1 MNKYEYAYIM
11 KNKLETT
18 LWLGAPPMKTC
29 LNLAWSDEH
38 NGFGYEMLG
47 FARRVTDWLPVDVPP
62 EYIRCSGGEHWLA
75 TEDGF
80 SFNGYHQLLRKQ
92 DCMAWASIMPQ
103 LALAACA
110 ELRDIIAAHGL
121 YRRSHFVAPG
131 CLTLDNGVVLQK
143 GERLDE
149 EKAALAAVEAFYK
162 KLQDK
167 GDSLFSNEKGDEE
180 ELAAEAKAL
189 F

>member
-1 MNKYEYAYIM
+1 MLKYEYAYIM
-11 KNKLETT
+11 KDRLERA
-18 LWLGAPPMKTC
+18 LWLGAPLMKTC
-29 LNLAWSDEH
+29 SPLAWSDEH

-47 FARRVTDWLPVDVPP
+47 EARRVTDWLPVDVPA
-62 EYIRCSGGEHWLA
+62 EYIKCGGGEHWLA

-80 SFNGYHQLLRKQ
+80 SFGEGCYLIREQIGN
-92 DCMAWASIMPQ
+92 AWDAIMPQ
-103 LALAACA
+103 LALATCA
-110 ELRDIIAAHGL
+110 ELRDTIAAHGL
-121 YRRSHFVAPG
+121 YRRSFFVKPG

-167 GDSLFSNEKGDEE
+167 KDSLFSNETHDEE

>member
-11 KNKLETT
+11 KERLART

-29 LNLAWSDEH
+29 LPLAWSDEH

-47 FARRVTDWLPVDVPP
+47 EARRVTDWLPLNVPA
-62 EYIRCSGGEHWLA
+62 ECIKCSGGEHWIA
-75 TEDGF
+75 AEG
-80 SFNGYHQLLRKQ
+80 HQDYLREQ
-92 DCMAWASIMPQ
+92 DCMAWHAIMPQ

-110 ELRDIIAAHGL
+110 ELRDTIAAHGL
-121 YRRSHFVAPG
+121 YHRSRFVAPG

-167 GDSLFSNEKGDEE
+167 GDSLFSNEEGDEE

>member
-1 MNKYEYAYIM
+1 MRN
-11 KNKLETT
+11 
-18 LWLGAPPMKTC
+18 
-29 LNLAWSDEH
+29 AWR
-38 NGFGYEMLG
+38 
-47 FARRVTDWLPVDVPP
+47 A
-62 EYIRCSGGEHWLA
+62 
-75 TEDGF
+75 
-80 SFNGYHQLLRKQ
+80 
-92 DCMAWASIMPQ
+92 IMPQ
-103 LALAACA
+103 LALATCA
-110 ELRDIIAAHGL
+110 ELRDTIAVHGL
-121 YRRSHFVAPG
+121 YRRSFFVKPS

-167 GDSLFSNEKGDEE
+167 GDSLFSNEEESEE

>member
-11 KNKLETT
+11 KDELENT

-29 LNLAWSDEH
+29 LPLAWSDEH

-47 FARRVTDWLPVDVPP
+47 FARRVTEWLPVDVPP

-80 SFNGYHQLLRKQ
+80 SFNSYSYLLRKQ
-92 DCMAWASIMPQ
+92 VCNAWAAIMPQ

-121 YRRSHFVAPG
+121 YHRSHFVAPD

-167 GDSLFSNEKGDEE
+167 GDSLFSNEEGDEE

>member
-11 KNKLETT
+11 KDKLSSILE
-18 LWLGAPPMKTC
+18 LGSSPIKTC
-29 LNLAWSDEH
+29 RPLAWSDEH

-47 FARRVTDWLPVDVPP
+47 YARRVTEWLPLNIPA
-62 EYIRCSGGEHWLA
+62 ECIKCSDGEHWI
-75 TEDGF
+75 
-80 SFNGYHQLLRKQ
+80 SFEGHQNYIREQ
-92 DCMAWASIMPQ
+92 AWNTWIAIMPQ

-110 ELRDIIAAHGL
+110 ELRDTIAAHGL

-131 CLTLDNGVVLQK
+131 CLTLDNGVTLQK

-167 GDSLFSNEKGDEE
+167 GDSLFSNEEEDEE

>member
-11 KNKLETT
+11 KDRLART

-29 LNLAWSDEH
+29 LELAWSDEH

-47 FARRVTDWLPVDVPP
+47 FARRVTEWVPLNVPP
-62 EYIRCSGGEHWLA
+62 ECIKCSGGEHWIA
-75 TEDGF
+75 AEGHKD
-80 SFNGYHQLLRKQ
+80 YLREQ
-92 DCMAWASIMPQ
+92 NWDAWQAIMPQ

-110 ELRDIIAAHGL
+110 ELRDTIAAHGL
-121 YRRSHFVAPG
+121 YRRSFFVKPG
-131 CLTLDNGVVLQK
+131 CLTLDNGIILQK

-167 GDSLFSNEKGDEE
+167 GNSLFSNEEGDEE

>member
-1 MNKYEYAYIM
+1 MQKYEYVYIM
-11 KNKLETT
+11 KDRLARA

-29 LNLAWSDEH
+29 LPLAWSDEH

-47 FARRVTDWLPVDVPP
+47 EARRVTDWLPVDVPA
-62 EYIRCSGGEHWLA
+62 EYIKCSGGEHWLA
-75 TEDGF
+75 TEDSV
-80 SFNGYHQLLRKQ
+80 SFNGYHQLLREQ
-92 DCMAWASIMPQ
+92 VCNAWAAIMPQ
-103 LALAACA
+103 LALASCA
-110 ELRDIIAAHGL
+110 ELRDTIAAHGL
-121 YRRSHFVAPG
+121 YHRSHFVAPG
-131 CLTLDNGVVLQK
+131 CLTLDNGVTLQK

-167 GDSLFSNEKGDEE
+167 GDNLFFFFSHDEE
-180 ELAAEAKAL
+180 ELAEEAKVL

>member
-1 MNKYEYAYIM
+1 MNRREYAYIM
-11 KNKLETT
+11 KDRLART
-18 LWLGAPPMKTC
+18 LSLGEPPIKTC
-29 LNLAWSDEH
+29 LPLAWSDEH
-38 NGFGYEMLG
+38 NGFGYKMLSE
-47 FARRVTDWLPVDVPP
+47 ARRVTEWLPVDVPA
-62 EYIRCSGGEHWLA
+62 EYIKCGGGEHWLA

-80 SFNGYHQLLRKQ
+80 SFNEHHQLLRVQVRK
-92 DCMAWASIMPQ
+92 AWAAIMPQ

-110 ELRDIIAAHGL
+110 ELRDTIAAHGL
-121 YRRSHFVAPG
+121 YRRSFFVKPG

-167 GDSLFSNEKGDEE
+167 GDSLFSNETQDEE
-180 ELAAEAKAL
+180 ALAAEAKAL

>member
-1 MNKYEYAYIM
+1 MRKYEYAYTM
-11 KNKLETT
+11 KDRLVRA

-29 LNLAWSDEH
+29 LPLAWSDEH

-47 FARRVTDWLPVDVPP
+47 EARRVTEWLPVDVPP
-62 EYIRCSGGEHWLA
+62 EYIKCGGGEHWLA
-75 TEDGF
+75 TEDNV
-80 SFNGYHQLLRKQ
+80 SFNGYHQLLREQ
-92 DCMAWASIMPQ
+92 VCNAWDAIMPQ
-103 LALAACA
+103 LALAECE
-110 ELRDIIAAHGL
+110 ELRDTIAAHGL
-121 YRRSHFVAPG
+121 YYRSRFVAPG
-131 CLTLDNGVVLQK
+131 CLTLDSGVVLQK

-167 GDSLFSNEKGDEE
+167 EDSLFSNETHDEE

>member
-1 MNKYEYAYIM
+1 MRKYEYAYIM
-11 KNKLETT
+11 KDRLART

-29 LNLAWSDEH
+29 LPLAWSDEH

-47 FARRVTDWLPVDVPP
+47 EARRVTDWLPLNVPP
-62 EYIRCSGGEHWLA
+62 ECIKCSGEEHWIA
-75 TEDGF
+75 AEG
-80 SFNGYHQLLRKQ
+80 HQDYLREQ
-92 DCMAWASIMPQ
+92 NWDAWQAIMPQ

-110 ELRDIIAAHGL
+110 ELRDTIAAHGL
-121 YRRSHFVAPG
+121 YHRSHFVAPG

-167 GDSLFSNEKGDEE
+167 GDSLFSNEENAED

>member
-1 MNKYEYAYIM
+1 MQKYEYAYIM
-11 KNKLETT
+11 KDRLARA

-29 LNLAWSDEH
+29 LPLAWSDEH

-47 FARRVTDWLPVDVPP
+47 EARRVTDWLPVDVPA
-62 EYIRCSGGEHWLA
+62 EYIKCGGGEHWLA
-75 TEDGF
+75 AEDGF
-80 SFNGYHQLLRKQ
+80 SFNGYHQLLREQ
-92 DCMAWASIMPQ
+92 VHNAWAAIMPQ
-103 LALAACA
+103 LALASCA
-110 ELRDIIAAHGL
+110 ELRDTIAAHGL
-121 YRRSHFVAPG
+121 YRRSYFVAPG
-131 CLTLDNGVVLQK
+131 CLTLDNGVILQK

-162 KLQDK
+162 KLQNK
-167 GDSLFSNEKGDEE
+167 GDSLFSNEEGDEE